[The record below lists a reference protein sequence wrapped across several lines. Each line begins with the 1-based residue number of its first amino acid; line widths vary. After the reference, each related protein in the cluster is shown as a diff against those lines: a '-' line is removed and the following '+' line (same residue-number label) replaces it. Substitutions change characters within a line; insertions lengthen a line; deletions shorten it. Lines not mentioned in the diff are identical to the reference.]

1 MFGWREKLYIRREPF
16 LYQNKTVPNFGT
28 VAKAQYFHG
37 HLDHE
42 DDISEPPRGRIL
54 PIMVKAGM
62 HTVAGH
68 LWVNADATTSSV
80 WSAERDDM

>member
-1 MFGWREKLYIRREPF
+1 MFWFPQKNYIRSEAF
-16 LYQNKTVPNFGT
+16 LYQYQHVPNFGT
-28 VAKAQYFHG
+28 CAKAQYFHV

-68 LWVNADATTSSV
+68 LWMNADANTSSV
-80 WSAERDDM
+80 CLAEHGDM